1 MLCQTVLGR
10 CGVSKFDVKKKLI
23 LVLNFDSEERKRER
37 EMEILSLLFIS
48 TLIVGVGTVYGGDG
62 EFVLKFFIAE
72 VCFVSLVIAGLCLLA

>member
-1 MLCQTVLGR
+1 
-10 CGVSKFDVKKKLI
+10 
-23 LVLNFDSEERKRER
+23 
-37 EMEILSLLFIS
+37 MEILSLLFIS